1 MSRQKSAPASLAKN
15 RMSNF
20 RGHAIP
26 RTENHEVK
34 CRGARVA
41 SAAAAMRT
49 TAAALQPLASV
60 AEAAVVEAG
69 ARSRSGT
76 VVVVRSL
83 LSKITSRD
91 NWSATLDLWTSF
103 SLCGF

>member
-20 RGHAIP
+20 KGHAIP

-41 SAAAAMRT
+41 SAAAMRT

-69 ARSRSGT
+69 ARRRSGT